1 MSHISLGTIY
11 LMLARGDEKP
21 GLGMLARNAMFLL
34 REAPFAK
41 SRALAHFEQ
50 ALEMGR
56 DVGMTGVVAQA
67 LHGKG
72 MALLSKRKKDA
83 ARAAL
88 EEARHAVGQI
98 RWSLMENRIRDDLA
112 AIG

>member
-1 MSHISLGTIY
+1 
-11 LMLARGDEKP
+11 
-21 GLGMLARNAMFLL
+21 
-34 REAPFAK
+34 
-41 SRALAHFEQ
+41 
-50 ALEMGR
+50 MGR

-72 MALLSKRKKDA
+72 MALLSTRKQDA